1 MLPDLRHALRLL
13 LKSPGFTAMAVL
25 TLGIGIGANV
35 TVFSIVDAVL
45 LRSLPVSQPKQL
57 VHIYSDWEP
66 AWPYSEVSVLD
77 FQDLRD
83 RNTVFDEMAA
93 CRTRKIAL
101 ESNQG
106 AQEISIAAVSPNY
119 FNLMGVSPHLGRSFL
134 PNEDNPGQGHVV
146 VLGEGLC
153 RELFGSAE
161 AALGKRIQLN
171 AETYSIVGIAP
182 GWFHFP
188 DETVQLW
195 IPLVFNPGQSA
206 DRGNRWLQIYG
217 RLKPGVNITQA
228 RNQMSE
234 IAANLARED
243 QKNNTGFGVRLVP
256 LQEDMVGSQRAG
268 LLMLQGAVACMLLI
282 ASFNLANLLLSRALN
297 RRREFAIRASLGAS
311 RWRLARQS
319 LAESLVLGISGGLL
333 GIILAGWGT
342 RVFTFLAQD
351 HLARASEIHMNA
363 LGLLFS
369 LVLTLLIG
377 TVCGLVPALAVA
389 DRVGPQHVLRETSRG
404 SAGGIRQALIRNGLV
419 IAEIS
424 CALVVLSCA
433 GLLLRSFL
441 KVEETDS
448 GIQHPEKILT
458 ASLSLPPARYP
469 TDESVR
475 SFYQSIQQK
484 MAGIP
489 GVTAAGAI
497 TLLPL
502 TGGDTDTGFQIVGR
516 PAFAPG
522 HEPVAQFRVISGD
535 YFRSAGIPL
544 IAGRLFSPEDGPDV
558 PPRILIN
565 RSMALRFWK
574 NPQDAIGNKIDNE
587 SSWTGTIVGVVGD
600 VHHFGLTAPVR
611 DEFYYPVS
619 QAPHYGF
626 GGSNLALGMVLVVRA
641 ADSIDPETLVNPIRQ
656 KIAEIDPTVPL
667 DRVKPWSQLI
677 AESIGDRSL
686 NLCFVGSFAV
696 VALILAAM
704 GIYSVISYG
713 VAQRT
718 REIAV
723 RAAIGAQR
731 RDLFFLLLVQ
741 AGKLIGLGIAVG
753 LFAAVC
759 LTQLIQGLLYGVRAT
774 DPETFLGVIFLLIA
788 VGLLANYLPAR
799 RAMNI
804 DPVTA
809 LRQE

>member
-1 MLPDLRHALRLL
+1 MLSDLRHAIRLL
-13 LKSPGFTAMAVL
+13 LKSPGFTVLAVL

-35 TVFSIVDAVL
+35 TVFSIVEAVL
-45 LRSLPVSQPKQL
+45 LRALPLPQSQRL
-57 VHIYSDWEP
+57 VRIYSDWEP
-66 AWPYSEVSVLD
+66 AWPYSEVSVPD
-77 FQDLRD
+77 FQDWKG

-93 CRTRKIAL
+93 FRTRQIAL
-101 ESNQG
+101 EGNHG
-106 AQEISIAAVSPNY
+106 AEEIPIATVSPNY
-119 FNLMGVSPHLGRSFL
+119 FKLMGVEPSVGRGFL
-134 PNEDNPGQGHVV
+134 PNEDSPAQGHVV
-146 VLGEGLC
+146 ILTEGLS
-153 RELFGSAE
+153 RQLFGSAE
-161 AALGKRIQLN
+161 AALGHSIQLN

-182 GWFHFP
+182 AWFHLP
-188 DETVQLW
+188 DESVQLW
-195 IPLVFNPGQSA
+195 LPLVFNRGQSA
-206 DRGNRWLQIYG
+206 DRGNRWLQIFG
-217 RLKPGVNITQA
+217 RLKPGVTITQA
-228 RNQMSE
+228 GIQMAD

-256 LQEDMVGSQRAG
+256 LREDMVGSQRVG
-268 LLMLQGAVACMLLI
+268 LLMLQGAVACTLLI

-297 RRREFAIRASLGAS
+297 RKREFAIRASLGAS

-319 LAESLVLGISGGLL
+319 LAESLLLGLSGGIL
-333 GIILAGWGT
+333 GIILANWGI
-342 RVFTFLAQD
+342 RVFTFLAKD

-369 LVLTLLIG
+369 LVLTVSIG
-377 TVCGLVPALAVA
+377 TICGLLPALAVA
-389 DRVGPQHVLRETSRG
+389 DRRGPQNVLRETSRG
-404 SAGGIRQALIRNGLV
+404 SAGGLRQTAIRNGLV
-419 IAEIS
+419 IAEIG

-448 GIQHPEKILT
+448 GIQHPEEVLT

-469 TDESVR
+469 SDGSIR
-475 SFYQSIQQK
+475 SFYQSVQEK
-484 MAGIP
+484 VALIP
-489 GVTAAGAI
+489 GVKSAGAI
-497 TLLPL
+497 SLLPL

-516 PAFAPG
+516 PSFAPG

-535 YFRSAGIPL
+535 YFQSAGVPL
-544 IAGRLFSPEDGPDV
+544 IAGRLFSAEDGPEA

-574 NPQDAIGNKIDNE
+574 NPQEALGNRIDNE
-587 SSWTGTIVGVVGD
+587 AGWTGTIIGVVAN

-619 QAPHYGF
+619 QAPHYGI
-626 GGSNLALGMVLVVRA
+626 GGASLALSMVLVVHA
-641 ADSIDPETLVNPIRQ
+641 AEPIDPRTLTNPLRQ
-656 KIAEIDPTVPL
+656 KIAEIDPMVPL
-667 DRVKPWSQLI
+667 DRIKPWSQLI
-677 AESIGDRSL
+677 ADSIGDRSL

-704 GIYSVISYG
+704 GIYSVISYS

-731 RDLFFLLLVQ
+731 RDLLYLLLIQ
-741 AGKLIGLGIAVG
+741 AGKLISIGIAVG

-759 LTQLIQGLLYGVRAT
+759 LTQLMQGLLYGVAAA
-774 DPETFLGVIFLLIA
+774 DPATFLGVIILLVSVSLA
-788 VGLLANYLPAR
+788 ANYLPVR

-804 DPVTA
+804 NPVTA